1 MSLQSNFKKKVKL
14 LLKGKFLRN
23 EISFNPNYFL
33 TSWSN
38 TIGYLNIKKFNKK
51 KGFNYQKYKIIFK
64 EFFQFIEMN

>member
-1 MSLQSNFKKKVKL
+1 MSLASTLKSKTFIK
-14 LLKGKFLRN
+14 KGKFLRN

-51 KGFNYQKYKIIFK
+51 I
-64 EFFQFIEMN
+64 FQFLKNIKLFSKNFFRLIEMN

>member
-1 MSLQSNFKKKVKL
+1 MSLASTLKKSKTFIK
-14 LLKGKFLRN
+14 KGKFLRN

-51 KGFNYQKYKIIFK
+51 NISILKNIKLFSKI
-64 EFFQFIEMN
+64 FFD